1 MCWIGVEIKQWVVI
15 TIELVDI
22 SGNTVVQYKYD
33 AWGNIISQTGGALA
47 EINPYR
53 YRGYRFD
60 EETGFYYLNSRYY
73 NPVIGRFI
81 SSDGLLG
88 KQGDTIGHNMYA
100 YCANN
105 PVMYSDITG
114 YAPEWL
120 KWTIGGIV
128 IAGCLAAVI
137 LSGGSAIA
145 FGAFAGSMVGGIT
158 GLVNGISLDEDG
170 FHFDSD
176 KASTGFML
184 GSIVGAISGSIG
196 VQVGATS
203 KLGVFAQRSIMAS
216 VNGTLSLG
224 AYISKAAI
232 DGDSIS
238 FKGAMIALG
247 SGLFSFAFV

>member
-1 MCWIGVEIKQWVVI
+1 SA
-15 TIELVDI
+15 D
-22 SGNTVVQYKYD
+22 S
-33 AWGNIISQTGGALA
+33 
-47 EINPYR
+47 IN
-53 YRGYRFD
+53 
-60 EETGFYYLNSRYY
+60 YLD
-73 NPVIGRFI
+73 P
-81 SSDGLLG
+81 SSEQGLNL
-88 KQGDTIGHNMYA
+88 YA
-100 YCANN
+100 YCGNN

-137 LSGGSAIA
+137 LSGGSVIA
-145 FGAFAGSMVGGIT
+145 FGAFAGSLAGGIT
-158 GLVNGISLDEDG
+158 GLVNGISFDEDG

-196 VQVGATS
+196 AQVGTIS
-203 KLGVFAQRSIMAS
+203 KLGVFAQRSIMAG

-224 AYISKAAI
+224 VYISKAAI

-238 FKGAMIALG
+238 FGGAMIALG
-247 SGLFSFAFV
+247 SGVFSFADPTGYKVFDAFWGPMMGAELGWTYDLISNLYRNSNTATRILTYY